1 MQRAERSDLMGKYV
15 FLSLFGIITATLF
28 GGWDGAMATLG
39 IFMLIDYISGVV
51 LAAVFK
57 KSNKTDTGALD
68 SRAGLKGLCRK
79 AGMIAMV
86 TVAVRLDTLCGM
98 GGVLR
103 NGVIFALVANEAI
116 SIIENLGLMGLPLPA
131 VLVKAIDQLH
141 DKYPEDKKE

>member
-1 MQRAERSDLMGKYV
+1 MGKYV

-57 KSNKTDTGALD
+57 KSNKTATGALD
-68 SRAGLKGLCRK
+68 SRAGLKGFFRK
-79 AGMIAMV
+79 CGMFVMV
-86 TVAVRLDTLCGM
+86 IVATRLDELCGM

-103 NGVIFALVANEAI
+103 DGVIFALIANEAL
-116 SIIENLGLMGLPLPA
+116 SIVESLGLMGLPLPKTLTA
-131 VLVKAIDQLH
+131 AIEQLSGKA
-141 DKYPEDKKE
+141 EKKNKE

>member
-1 MQRAERSDLMGKYV
+1 MTKVTILGI
-15 FLSLFGIITATLF
+15 FGAAAAALI
-28 GGWDGAMATLG
+28 GGWDGAMATLC
-39 IFMLIDYISGVV
+39 IFLLIDYLTGIV

-57 KSNKTDTGALD
+57 KSNKTKSGALD

-79 AGMIAMV
+79 AGMMLMV
-86 TVAVRLDTLCGM
+86 IVAYRLDVMCSL
-98 GGVLR
+98 GGILR

>member
-1 MQRAERSDLMGKYV
+1 MGKYV

-79 AGMIAMV
+79 AGMLAMV
-86 TVAVRLDTLCGM
+86 IVAVRLDTLCGM

-103 NGVIFALVANEAI
+103 NGVIFALIANEAL
-116 SIIENLGLMGLPLPA
+116 SIVENLGLMGLPLPKTLA
-131 VLVKAIDQLH
+131 AAIEQLSGKA
-141 DKYPEDKKE
+141 DKKNKE

>member
-1 MQRAERSDLMGKYV
+1 MM
-15 FLSLFGIITATLF
+15 TL
-28 GGWDGAMATLG
+28 A
-39 IFMLIDYISGVV
+39 IFVLIDYITGVV

-57 KSNKTDTGALD
+57 KTNKSTNGKLD

-79 AGMIAMV
+79 GEIFLLV
-86 TVAVRLDTLCGM
+86 IVAQRLDDLCGM

-103 NGVIFALVANEAI
+103 TGVIFALVANEAI

-141 DKYPEDKKE
+141 DKCPEDKKE

>member
-1 MQRAERSDLMGKYV
+1 MGKYV

-39 IFMLIDYISGVV
+39 IFVLIDYISGVV

-79 AGMIAMV
+79 AGMFAMV
-86 TVAVRLDTLCGM
+86 IVAVHLDTLCGM

-103 NGVIFALVANEAI
+103 NGVIFALIANEAL
-116 SIIENLGLMGLPLPA
+116 SIVESLGLMGLPLPKTLTA
-131 VLVKAIDQLH
+131 AIEQLSGKA
-141 DKYPEDKKE
+141 EKKNKE

>member
-1 MQRAERSDLMGKYV
+1 MGKYV

-79 AGMIAMV
+79 AGMFAMV
-86 TVAVRLDTLCGM
+86 IVAVHLDTLCGM

-103 NGVIFALVANEAI
+103 NGVIFALIANEAL
-116 SIIENLGLMGLPLPA
+116 SIVESLGLMGLPLPKTLTA
-131 VLVKAIDQLH
+131 AIEQLSGKA
-141 DKYPEDKKE
+141 EKKNKE

>member
-1 MQRAERSDLMGKYV
+1 MGKYV

-57 KSNKTDTGALD
+57 KSNKTATGALD

-79 AGMIAMV
+79 AGMFAMV
-86 TVAVRLDTLCGM
+86 IVAVRLDALCSM

-103 NGVIFALVANEAI
+103 NGVIFALIANEAL
-116 SIIENLGLMGLPLPA
+116 SIVENLGLMGLPLPK
-131 VLVKAIDQLH
+131 VLSAAIDQLH
-141 DKYPEDKKE
+141 GKQPENK